1 MRSHLRSPS
10 NLTVQQLLER
20 ERSLRMMA
28 STALTVEELTAL
40 LTLVEHY
47 ELLVAEH
54 QSQEKQQCC

>member
-20 ERSLRMMA
+20 ERSLRLMA

-54 QSQEKQQCC
+54 QSQEKQPCC